1 MRAPL
6 LPLTLAYIAGLLSA
20 ALRPLPPLWL
30 LIGAGGLGVFTGL
43 VLWRNRTRAAAFFV
57 LLLAALVGQ
66 LLAQR
71 AALPPPPRH
80 LVHHLP
86 AGPVVVEGE
95 ITDRPE
101 QRDARVR
108 LHLAAERISVDG
120 TLERAEGL
128 IQVTIYGEAPVLHEG
143 DRIQAILRLRRPVG
157 FQNPGGF
164 DYLEFLARDGIYV
177 AGSGRGNDLVLVGR
191 SPRGLRTWPL
201 AIREWAEAK
210 IQAHLPPRSAAL
222 LEGLLLGERRH
233 LPQEMDESFRSAGV
247 YHLLA
252 ISGFNVGLIAGALFL
267 GLKILRLPER
277 GVAALTLGAIIIFAT
292 VVGGQPSV
300 LRATLMGCLYFFGRL
315 LGREVSL
322 WNSLAASALV
332 LLLWRP
338 LDCWDVGLQLTFA
351 ATASLLALTPPFTLA
366 LERLGLPRWLASSL
380 AVSLA
385 AQLGVTPLMAL
396 HFNQLSL
403 VGVVANLLVVP
414 LAGLATTLGLA
425 ATLLALLSDALAHW
439 LYQTTWLC
447 LVGLRFFT
455 FVFAQLPFALVHLP
469 TPSWLAVSAF
479 YLVLGLLLRWP
490 QGRLWRWS
498 VLAAS
503 ALVVALGVWPWLAR
517 SDGRLRLTMLDVGQ
531 GDAMVLELPGGERL
545 LIDAGRGGDGT
556 FDLGERVVAP
566 FLWQRGVTRLDAAV
580 MTHADPDHAGGF
592 GAILRRFR
600 VNELWREPF
609 ADGGPSPS
617 PGTRERSLVRGER
630 IQLGPVLLTVLNP
643 PSAPFAGSRR
653 GHASD
658 ENNNSLAI
666 HLAWRR
672 LTILLTADL
681 EMEAE
686 GDLLGAGVP
695 LHAQVLKVGHH
706 GSRFSS
712 TPDFLAA
719 VRPRVALISVGR
731 GNPHRHPA
739 PEAIA
744 ALEAQGVEV
753 YRTDRDGAIE
763 VESDG
768 ETVGVRARGRPEPF
782 VFRLDGG

>member
-6 LPLTLAYIAGLLSA
+6 LPLALAYIAGLLTA

-30 LIGAGGLGVFTGL
+30 LLGAGGLCAFTGL
-43 VLWRNRTRAAAFFV
+43 VLWRNRARAAAFFV
-57 LLLAALVGQ
+57 LLLAALLGQ

-71 AALPPPPRH
+71 AALPPPPTH
-80 LVHHLP
+80 LAHHLP
-86 AGPVVVEGE
+86 SGPVIVEGE
-95 ITDRPE
+95 VVDRPE
-101 QRDARVR
+101 QREGR
-108 LHLAAERISVDG
+108 LRLLLAAERISVDG
-120 TLERAEGL
+120 TVQATEGL
-128 IQVTIYGEAPVLHEG
+128 IQAAIYGDAPAVRDG
-143 DRIQAILRLRRPVG
+143 ARVQAILRLQRPRG

-164 DYLEFLARDGIYV
+164 DYPAFLARDGIYV
-177 AGSGRGNDLVLVGR
+177 VGSGRGTDLVVVGHT
-191 SPRGLRTWPL
+191 SGGLRNWPQV
-201 AIREWAEAK
+201 IRQWAEAK
-210 IQAHLPPRSAAL
+210 IQSHLPPHSAAL

-233 LPQEMDESFRSAGV
+233 LPKEIDESFRSAGV

-252 ISGFNVGLIAGALFL
+252 ISGFNVGLIAGALYL
-267 GLKILRLPER
+267 GLKILWLPDR
-277 GVAALTLGAIIIFAT
+277 GVAALTLVALIIFAA

-315 LGREVSL
+315 LAREVSL
-322 WNSLAASALV
+322 WNGLAAAALV

-338 LDCWDVGLQLTFA
+338 QDLWDVGLQLTFA
-351 ATASLLALTPPFTLA
+351 ATASILGLAQPITGA
-366 LERLGLPRWLASSL
+366 LERLRLPSWLAASL

-385 AQLGVTPLMAL
+385 AQLGVTPLMAF

-414 LAGLATTLGLA
+414 LAGFATMLGLA

-439 LYQTTWLC
+439 LFQTTWLA
-447 LVGLRFFT
+447 LIGLRFFT
-455 FVFAQLPFALVHLP
+455 FVFAGLPFALVHLP

-479 YLVLGLLLRWP
+479 YLLLGFLPRWP
-490 QGRLWRWS
+490 EGRMWRGS
-498 VLAAS
+498 VVVAS
-503 ALVVALGVWPWLAR
+503 ALVVTLGVWPWLAP

-566 FLWQRGVTRLDAAV
+566 FLWRRGITRLDVAV
-580 MTHADPDHAGGF
+580 MTNADSDHAGGF
-592 GAILRRFR
+592 GAIFRRFP
-600 VNELWREPF
+600 VKELWTEPF
-609 ADGGPSPS
+609 AEGGPQAS
-617 PGTRERSLVRGER
+617 PGTRERSLARGER
-630 IQLGPVLLTVLNP
+630 IQFGPVILTVLNP
-643 PSAPFAGSRR
+643 PSTSLTGSRR

-658 ENNNSLAI
+658 ENNNSLAL
-666 HLAWRR
+666 HLSWKR
-672 LTILLTADL
+672 LAILLTADL

-686 GDLLGAGVP
+686 ADLLKAGVP
-695 LHAQVLKVGHH
+695 LRAQILKVGHH

-712 TPDFLAA
+712 TPEFLAS

-731 GNPHRHPA
+731 GNPHGHPA
-739 PEAIA
+739 PSVIA
-744 ALEAQGVEV
+744 ALEAQGANV

-768 ETVGVRARGRPEPF
+768 EAVWVRARNRPDPF
-782 VFRLDGG
+782 VLQLDGR